1 METYSL
7 NLILYMLK
15 LIGVFTSLFL
25 IGIIFLRIP
34 QENVGL
40 ASFAAKS
47 NLLGSP
53 RSAQRF
59 LNILTG
65 VGILLYLGIA
75 IQLNLKNL

>member
-1 METYSL
+1 METYYL
-7 NLILYMLK
+7 NLILFMLK
-15 LIGVFTSLFL
+15 IIGVFTSLFL
-25 IGIIFLRIP
+25 ISIIFLRIP

>member
-1 METYSL
+1 VETYYL
-7 NLILYMLK
+7 NRILDMLK
-15 LIGVFTSLFL
+15 LIGVFTSVFL
-25 IGIIFLRIP
+25 ISIIFLRIP

-65 VGILLYLGIA
+65 IGILLYLGIA
-75 IQLNLKNL
+75 IQLNLSNL